1 MAPNPCD
8 KDKPLKKGGLEQTV
22 SVPLLLQVIL
32 EYGHRPVCCLFYDPG
47 FRIRIQ
53 KTRESGSGTLPG
65 TDSVSKISSKLD
77 FFINVNTYLFK
88 LVCRRFWT

>member
-32 EYGHRPVCCLFYDPG
+32 EYGHRPVCCLFMTPDS
-47 FRIRIQ
+47 
-53 KTRESGSGTLPG
+53 ESGSG
-65 TDSVSKISSKLD
+65 SKRP
-77 FFINVNTYLFK
+77 VNPDPERCPAPT
-88 LVCRRFWT
+88 VCQRSQVN

>member
-32 EYGHRPVCCLFYDPG
+32 EYRHRPVCCLFYDPG
-47 FRIRIQ
+47 FRIRIRIQ

-77 FFINVNTYLFK
+77 FFINVNMYLFK
-88 LVCRRFWT
+88 LDLK